1 MLEIIAASVEDA
13 ILIEKG
19 DADRIELVSALSE
32 GGLTPSYGLMRGVIA
47 AVNIPVNVMIRPHS
61 KSFVYNEK
69 DLLCMLE
76 DIQQAKALGAN
87 GVVFGMLDTQ
97 GNIAVPQLQA
107 LLGHCQGLEVTFH
120 RAIDQ
125 AKDIL
130 AATKLLAT
138 MPIHRVLSSGGP
150 GQAQTNVAILRQM
163 RDILERQGKRLLA
176 GSGISPQNCK
186 NVLRATRAHELH
198 VGTSVRK
205 NNSAFAGINLAAV
218 KEMVQAYKKAC
229 QL

>member
-1 MLEIIAASVEDA
+1 MLEIIATSVEDA
-13 ILIEKG
+13 IVIEKG
-19 DADRIELVSALSE
+19 GADRIELVSALSE
-32 GGLTPSYGLMRGVIA
+32 GGLTPSYGLMHQVIGA
-47 AVNIPVNVMIRPHS
+47 GNIPVNVMIRPHS
-61 KSFVYNEK
+61 RSFVYSDE

-87 GVVFGMLDTQ
+87 GVVFGMLDAQ
-97 GNIAVPQLQA
+97 GNLAVPQLKM

-130 AATKLLAT
+130 AATELLAS

-150 GQAQTNVAILRQM
+150 GQAQSNLAILRQM

-186 NVLRATRAHELH
+186 NILRATRAHELH
-198 VGTSVRK
+198 VGTSVRN

-218 KEMVQAYKKAC
+218 KEMVQAYKNAKGD
-229 QL
+229 